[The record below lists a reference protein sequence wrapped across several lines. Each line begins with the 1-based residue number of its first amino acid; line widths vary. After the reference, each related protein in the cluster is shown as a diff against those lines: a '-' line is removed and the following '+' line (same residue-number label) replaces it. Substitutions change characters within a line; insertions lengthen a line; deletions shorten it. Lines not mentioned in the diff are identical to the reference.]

1 MGQSLSIPVEQEL
14 TVIKNGAQAKEHS
27 RQSPNICDSL
37 ISVEAGWVSPG
48 ATTAGAASIQIK
60 HGARQIKQMSCPVL
74 GKSPGPRIESQ
85 NPRLIQ
91 PSVETQAVES
101 EAGSIARPKAGSR
114 HDKIRKAFSL
124 IDGYGDGVISCEQLV
139 GFLCETSGLA
149 DSHADQKLQ
158 TYKDYLLP
166 LFTDSQHK
174 EKCWSFKEFEHF
186 MLARFEQK
194 S

>member
-1 MGQSLSIPVEQEL
+1 MGQSLSTPVEQDLAE
-14 TVIKNGAQAKEHS
+14 IKNGAQAKEHS
-27 RQSPNICDSL
+27 WQITNICNSL
-37 ISVEAGWVSPG
+37 LSVEAGLVSPG

-101 EAGSIARPKAGSR
+101 EAGSIGRLKVDR
-114 HDKIRKAFSL
+114 RQEKIQKAFSL

-139 GFLCETSGLA
+139 GFLCETTGLA
-149 DSHADQKLQ
+149 DSQAEQKLQ
-158 TYKDYLLP
+158 AYRDYLLP

-186 MLARFEQK
+186 MVARFEQK